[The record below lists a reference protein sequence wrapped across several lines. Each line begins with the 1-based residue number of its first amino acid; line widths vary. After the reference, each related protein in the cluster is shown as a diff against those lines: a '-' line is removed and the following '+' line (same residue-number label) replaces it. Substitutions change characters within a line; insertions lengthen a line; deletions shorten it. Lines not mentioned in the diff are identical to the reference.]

1 MPRTFSTTL
10 SRCCLALLLPCA
22 GALHAQAAETAAVA
36 SEPLATERPA
46 MPERSQDEALALQE
60 QLPANEQQQLQAG
73 EETFLALWQPTNL
86 GEAQGVV
93 ILLPGA
99 GETADWPLV
108 IAPLRSKLPD
118 AGWQTLSITLPDP
131 QPTPNAVAVA
141 VTEAKP
147 DEAAA
152 ETPAAPDSD
161 PAAAVDAAADS
172 APASPATTES
182 LGVTPEQHAERVM
195 ARIQA
200 AVSFAQEQKPKS
212 IVLLG
217 HGTGGYWAARYLSE
231 QPTPTVN
238 NLLLVAAVVPEQFS
252 PPLDEL
258 VTKLQLAVGDFYYK
272 NQALDR
278 TAALKRLHASKRQ
291 KSPSYM
297 QIAMSALPGNRAIE
311 QEQLYRRIRGWLSL
325 QMKAN
330 GSAP

>member
-22 GALHAQAAETAAVA
+22 GALHAQAAETSETAAVA

-118 AGWQTLSITLPDP
+118 VGWQTLSITLPDP

-141 VTEAKP
+141 EAKP

-152 ETPAAPDSD
+152 ETPAAPAAPDS
-161 PAAAVDAAADS
+161 DAAADS
-172 APASPATTES
+172 APASPATAES

-200 AVSFAQEQKPKS
+200 AVAFAQEQKPKS

-231 QPTPTVN
+231 QPTPTVT
-238 NLLLVAAVVPEQFS
+238 NLLLVAAIVPEQFT

-258 VTKLQLAVGDFYYK
+258 VAKLQLAVGDFYYK

-291 KSPSYM
+291 KNPSYV